1 MFTDTAEAR
10 IEYVRGVMRRLSL
23 SDYALAKL
31 CDLSHT
37 TLLGIDEEPSK
48 KRPTRRTV
56 DRIAEKTGIPYGVP
70 GAAPQ
75 ADLAPDEPAIIVV
88 EHEPATIR
96 TAVMS
101 LVGARKNAHPWLLR
115 ADDIAAFGYRAGDI
129 LVVDLD
135 EAPRD
140 GDVVCAQV
148 RDFDRMRARTV
159 FRVYD
164 GGYLLSGSSAP
175 VTRLPLPV
183 VAPSVTV
190 MGVSVGMVRVRRPI
204 EASAS

>member
-1 MFTDTAEAR
+1 
-10 IEYVRGVMRRLSL
+10 MRRLGIT
-23 SDYALAKL
+23 DYALAKL
-31 CDLSHT
+31 CGLSHT
-37 TLLGIDEEPSK
+37 TLLGIADEPSK
-48 KRPTRRTV
+48 KHPTRRTV
-56 DRIAEKTGIPYGVP
+56 DRIAEKTGIPYGVS
-70 GAAPQ
+70 GDAAPI
-75 ADLAPDEPAIIVV
+75 DLDPGEPAQVVV
-88 EHEPATIR
+88 EREPVAIR
-96 TAVMS
+96 SAVLS

-164 GGYLLSGSSAP
+164 GGYLLSGSAAP
-175 VTRLPLPV
+175 VARLPLPV
-183 VAPSVTV
+183 IAPTVTV
-190 MGVSVGMVRVRRPI
+190 MGVSVGMVRVRRPL
-204 EASAS
+204 EAAAS